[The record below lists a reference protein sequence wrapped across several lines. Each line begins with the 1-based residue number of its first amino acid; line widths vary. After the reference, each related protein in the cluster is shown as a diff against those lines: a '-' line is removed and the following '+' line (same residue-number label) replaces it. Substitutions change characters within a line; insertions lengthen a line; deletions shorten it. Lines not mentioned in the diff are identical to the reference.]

1 MINDY
6 LSNKDYLT
14 IGEYLEKCL
23 KDDRVFGGPLYADLK
38 QAGLRDLFVKPFLDR
53 FCITKNYQ
61 DLIKI
66 FNNKIN
72 DRLIQEVLRR
82 DYPNY
87 LVSLV
92 HGDLEYFYDKVRV
105 TDQKLFQGDLT
116 TLNKA
121 TKFLI
126 DQKDKNY
133 EEQVQYSHLS
143 R

>member
-1 MINDY
+1 MNIDY
-6 LSNKDYLT
+6 LSIENYLQKN
-14 IGEYLEKCL
+14 G
-23 KDDRVFGGPLYADLK
+23 VVGGPIYADLR
-38 QAGLRDLFVKPFLDR
+38 QAGLSDLFVKPFLDR

-72 DRLIQEVLRR
+72 DRLIQEVLKR

-87 LVSLV
+87 LISLV
-92 HGDLEYFYDKVRV
+92 HGDLEFFYDKVRI

-116 TLNKA
+116 TLKKA
-121 TKFLI
+121 TEFLI
-126 DQKDKNY
+126 KNKPQNY

>member
-1 MINDY
+1 MNIDY
-6 LSNKDYLT
+6 LSIENYLQKN
-14 IGEYLEKCL
+14 G
-23 KDDRVFGGPLYADLK
+23 VVGGPIYADLR
-38 QAGLRDLFVKPFLDR
+38 QAGLSDLFVKPFLDR

-92 HGDLEYFYDKVRV
+92 HGDLEY
-105 TDQKLFQGDLT
+105 
-116 TLNKA
+116 
-121 TKFLI
+121 
-126 DQKDKNY
+126 
-133 EEQVQYSHLS
+133 LS
-143 R
+143 KTPAQTY

>member
-1 MINDY
+1 MNIDY
-6 LSNKDYLT
+6 LSIENYLQKN
-14 IGEYLEKCL
+14 G
-23 KDDRVFGGPLYADLK
+23 VVGGPIYADLR

-72 DRLIQEVLRR
+72 DRFIQEVLKR

-87 LVSLV
+87 LISLV
-92 HGDLEYFYDKVRV
+92 HGDLEFFYDSARI
-105 TDQKLFQGDLT
+105 TDQKLFQGDIK
-116 TLNKA
+116 TLNIA
-121 TKFLI
+121 TKYVL
-126 DQKDKNY
+126 K
-133 EEQVQYSHLS
+133 SHLEELKQMSTMQVS